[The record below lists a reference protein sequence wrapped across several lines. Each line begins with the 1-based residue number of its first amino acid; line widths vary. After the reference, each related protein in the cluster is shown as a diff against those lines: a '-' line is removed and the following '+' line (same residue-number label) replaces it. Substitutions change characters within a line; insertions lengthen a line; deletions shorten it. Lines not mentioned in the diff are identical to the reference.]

1 MKPDYNGVGTEGSM
15 MYQPKKKK
23 YNDLSTLFKEMKDS
37 NVKITEFNGASI
49 LTKKHKYILCDGV
62 ISIKER

>member
-1 MKPDYNGVGTEGSM
+1 
-15 MYQPKKKK
+15 MYKPKKKK
-23 YNDLSTLFKEMKDS
+23 YNDLSSLYKEMKDD

>member
-1 MKPDYNGVGTEGSM
+1 

-37 NVKITEFNGASI
+37 NVKITDFDGAAI
-49 LTKKHKYILCDGV
+49 LTKGHKYVLYDG
-62 ISIKER
+62 SIIVTER